1 MSPEWAAAW
10 LSQTLCLHATEM
22 GPKVTTACQKP
33 PSLTAPPFSS
43 LVRIRRCWASVISWN
58 AAFLIPSL
66 LGNVQ
71 AVLLWGHSLSPV
83 HFSLGGVG
91 EGYGSGILPEVLIHG
106 IIWDQRTCLLF
117 AAETCM
123 ISTRFPSPSKNIIFK
138 STLDCVLNWNKNTYV
153 RIHLNS
159 RTTDIRLITK
169 EYATVMIQGK
179 AVWRGGGLRREA
191 GKFQSLWNC
200 TIK

>member
-1 MSPEWAAAW
+1 MPLKWVPRSPQPARSHQAW
-10 LSQTLCLHATEM
+10 QPHRFPHWTESGDAEHLWYPETPSSSSPAFSEMCKPCFFGVTLLD
-22 GPKVTTACQKP
+22 
-33 PSLTAPPFSS
+33 PFT
-43 LVRIRRCWASVISWN
+43 
-58 AAFLIPSL
+58 FL
-66 LGNVQ
+66 
-71 AVLLWGHSLSPV
+71 
-83 HFSLGGVG
+83 LGGVG

-106 IIWDQRTCLLF
+106 IIWDQRTLLLF